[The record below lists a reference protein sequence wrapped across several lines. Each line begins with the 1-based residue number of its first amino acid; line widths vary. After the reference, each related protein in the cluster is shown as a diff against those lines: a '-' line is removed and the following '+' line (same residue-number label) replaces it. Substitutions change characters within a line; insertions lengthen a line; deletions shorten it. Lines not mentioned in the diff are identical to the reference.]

1 MQSLNMWLKSHLT
14 FWKLYFKIAQSSSL
28 AFPIYLSSYCC
39 SFKFDNYGKQ
49 MGVQRVEN
57 WVDAILEKTWK
68 FSQEG
73 FWIRNESIYMISF
86 HFILQLWQ
94 EVITPLP
101 RWDKWGKEWLG
112 NLPRVT
118 QLPDLNKELSILKL
132 CVLFTTPPPLWYN

>member
-28 AFPIYLSSYCC
+28 AFLIYLSSYCC
-39 SFKFDNYGKQ
+39 SVKFDNYGKQ

-73 FWIRNESIYMISF
+73 FWIWNESIYMISF
-86 HFILQLWQ
+86 H
-94 EVITPLP
+94 VYITTPTRSHHP
-101 RWDKWGKEWLG
+101 TSQVDKWGKEWLG

-118 QLPDLNKELSILKL
+118 KLPDLNKELSILKL
-132 CVLFTTPPPLWYN
+132 CVLFTTLPPLWYS